1 MLASVVAFVV
11 GASSVDVAAAA
22 AVVLTAT
29 AVDSAGDAVGDAVG
43 TLDVEGMLGG
53 S

>member
-1 MLASVVAFVV
+1 MLAFVVAFVV

-29 AVDSAGDAVGDAVG
+29 AVDSAGDAVG
-43 TLDVEGMLGG
+43 TLDVEGMLEG

>member
-1 MLASVVAFVV
+1 MLAFVVAFVV
-11 GASSVDVAAAA
+11 DASSVDVAAA

-29 AVDSAGDAVGDAVG
+29 AVDSAGDAVG
-43 TLDVEGMLGG
+43 TLDVEGMLEG

>member
-1 MLASVVAFVV
+1 MLAFVVAFVV
-11 GASSVDVAAAA
+11 GASSVDVAA

-29 AVDSAGDAVGDAVG
+29 AVDSAGDAVG
-43 TLDVEGMLGG
+43 TLDVEGMLEG

>member
-22 AVVLTAT
+22 VVLMET
-29 AVDSAGDAVGDAVG
+29 AVDSAGDAVG
-43 TLDVEGMLGG
+43 TLDVEGMLEG